1 MAGAAKAHGSRPR
14 VGFAGLGVMG
24 RPMAGH
30 VLRAGFV
37 LTVWNRTAERCE
49 SLVAE
54 GARAVGTAAELAR
67 AGEVLVTMLT
77 DDEAVLAV
85 GEELVAGAEAGTTIV
100 DMSSVSPRT
109 ALHLHGLAAERGVGY
124 VDAPV
129 SGGERAAREGALAVM
144 AGGEDAALER
154 ARPVLEAMAAKI
166 VHVGGPGAGDLTKA
180 VNQVI
185 VGLNLQAV
193 AEGLALAIENGL
205 DPDKVIEA
213 LAGGFADST
222 VLRVHGPRM
231 VAREF
236 EPGARLAI
244 QLKDLRIALGIAA
257 EGSAK
262 MPATAALAELL
273 QGMVDA
279 GEGGL
284 DQAGIVRAYRKED

>member
-1 MAGAAKAHGSRPR
+1 MAT
-14 VGFAGLGVMG
+14 
-24 RPMAGH
+24 H
-30 VLRAGFV
+30 VLRAGFE
-37 LTVWNRTAERCE
+37 LTVWNRTAARCE
-49 SLVAE
+49 PLVAE
-54 GARAVGTAAELAR
+54 GARAAGTPAELAR
-67 AGEVLVTMLT
+67 AGDVLITMLT
-77 DDEAVLAV
+77 DDEAVRAV
-85 GEELVAGAEAGTTIV
+85 GEELVGGAEAGTTVV

-109 ALHLHGLAAERGVGY
+109 ALRLHGLAAERGVGY

-144 AGGEDAALER
+144 AGGEAAALER

-193 AEGLALAIENGL
+193 AEGLTLAIENGL
-205 DPDKVIEA
+205 DPNEVIEA

-231 VAREF
+231 AAEEF
-236 EPGARLAI
+236 EPGARIEI

-257 EGSAK
+257 EGSAS
-262 MPATAALAELL
+262 MPATSSLAELL